1 MGTIFLTGSQD
12 LPYQI
17 IFFMKGM
24 WMEGLRILKTTNQI
38 SSLNVIL
45 MTLVLNV
52 PGVMTRRVKWR
63 REYVVN
69 Y

>member
-17 IFFMKGM
+17 IFFMKEM
-24 WMEGLRILKTTNQI
+24 LMEVLRILKMTNQI
-38 SSLNVIL
+38 LSQNLIL
-45 MTLVLNV
+45 MTPVLNV
-52 PGVMTRRVKWR
+52 LGLMTRRVKWR

-69 Y
+69 F